1 METAVASDASESN
14 VPLLVL
20 ASASPRR
27 LSLLEQI
34 GLVPDRLEPAYVDES
49 PQRLELPRNL
59 ALRLAKMKAVT
70 AQRRLAV
77 EDNYRGALVLAADTV
92 VAVGRRILPKAETKA
107 QAQRCLEL
115 LSGRA
120 HRVYTGVAVV
130 DQKER
135 VHSKIVETRVRFKR
149 LSRAEIAAYLT
160 TMEWDG
166 KAGGYAIQGNAGA
179 FVVQVVGSYS
189 AVVGL
194 PLFETSQLLA
204 GRGLHVTQ
212 TWVDTSGSGPTVP
225 AMLAV
230 ADI

>member
-1 METAVASDASESN
+1 MSLTSPDPSD

-107 QAQRCLEL
+107 QAERCLEL

-120 HRVYTGVAVV
+120 HRVFTAVAVV
-130 DQKER
+130 DPNEK
-135 VHSKIVETRVRFKR
+135 VVTKTVETRVRFKR
-149 LSRAEIAAYLT
+149 LSRVEIAAYLT

-179 FVVQVVGSYS
+179 FVVQIVGSYTG
-189 AVVGL
+189 VVGL
-194 PLFETSQLLA
+194 PLYETAQLLA
-204 GRGLHVTQ
+204 GRGLPITESWVQ
-212 TWVDTSGSGPTVP
+212 TSPASVDV
-225 AMLAV
+225 
-230 ADI
+230 

>member
-1 METAVASDASESN
+1 MLLSSSQPERAK
-14 VPLLVL
+14 LVL

-59 ALRLAKMKAVT
+59 AVRLARTKALT
-70 AQRRLAV
+70 SQRRIAV
-77 EDNYRGALVLAADTV
+77 EGDFRGAIVLAADTV
-92 VAVGRRILPKAETKA
+92 VAVGRRILPKAETRE

-120 HRVYTGVAVV
+120 HRVYTGIAIVGS
-130 DQKER
+130 DEKL
-135 VHSKIVETRVRFKR
+135 HSKLVESRVRFKR

-166 KAGGYAIQGNAGA
+166 KAGGYAIQGSAGA
-179 FVVQVVGSYS
+179 FVVQLVGSYS
-189 AVVGL
+189 GVMGL
-194 PLFETSQLLA
+194 PLYETTQLLS
-204 GRGLHVTQ
+204 GNGLSVIDAWQETAPEAQ
-212 TWVDTSGSGPTVP
+212 S
-225 AMLAV
+225 A
-230 ADI
+230 